1 MKTAFYP
8 CCETDVVTPVKLMRG
23 YVDRIVFCDVR
34 EQLHKWKLRQ
44 PKEVAEGIAEGMP
57 VSEFVVGDA
66 REVIR
71 QVPVIDVLYYRRDS
85 DGEGG
90 SGLYVLGDVFLRPLM
105 EKFSKSGGY
114 IFTDGSNSRGANF
127 KRMIRKSGMEK
138 FGRRFC
144 ATTEQPYLDV
154 FGLWRIW
161 VSPPI

>member
-8 CCETDVVTPVKLMRG
+8 CCETDVVTPVTLMRG

-44 PKEVAEGIAEGMP
+44 PKEVAEDMP

-66 REVIR
+66 REVIL
-71 QVPVIDVLYYRRDS
+71 QISVIDVLYYRRDS

-105 EKFSKSGGY
+105 EHFSMSGGY
-114 IFTDGSNSRGANF
+114 IFTDGSNSRGGNF

-138 FGRRFC
+138 FSRRFS
-144 ATTEQPYLDV
+144 ATNEQPYLDKY
-154 FGLWRIW
+154 GLWRIR
-161 VSPPI
+161 VSPPL

>member
-8 CCETDVVTPVKLMRG
+8 CCETDVVTPVTLMRG

-34 EQLHKWKLRQ
+34 DKLHEWKRRQ
-44 PKEVAEGIAEGMP
+44 PREISEGMP
-57 VSEFVVGDA
+57 TSDFVVDDA
-66 REVIR
+66 REVIL
-71 QVPVIDVLYYRRDS
+71 QLPVINVLFYRRDS
-85 DGEGG
+85 NAEGG

-105 EKFSKSGGY
+105 EKFSMSGGY
-114 IFTDGSNSRGANF
+114 IFTDGSNSRGGNF

-138 FGRRFC
+138 FGRRFS
-144 ATTEQPYLDV
+144 ATTEQPYLDE